1 MASINIKQQ
10 PMKKPYKILIGI
22 LIFVFTI
29 SILSDWKN
37 FKAGLLGTPPIVKN
51 KQALRKH

>member
-1 MASINIKQQ
+1 VNTKQQ
-10 PMKKPYKILIGI
+10 TMKKPYKILVGI

-51 KQALRKH
+51 